1 VRLVIDAQ
9 DAILKQRYSTRGPTG
24 KPVSQEEAFADYRI
38 VSGVRMPFQASLLQD
53 GRPIVR
59 RTLTKVVINGPMD
72 PSIFDR
78 PREALK

>member
-1 VRLVIDAQ
+1 
-9 DAILKQRYSTRGPTG
+9 
-24 KPVSQEEAFADYRI
+24 
-38 VSGVRMPFQASLLQD
+38 MPFQASLLQD